1 AFANGGFK
9 IEPYIIEHIENR
21 DGQTIFTANPA
32 RTPTAK
38 NRATE
43 TAESKSALTESDQL
57 EPQPDAHRII
67 DERTAYIMTSM
78 LQDVITRGTGRR
90 ALSLNRSDLAGKTG
104 TTNESKD
111 SWFVGYNNEIVTT
124 VWAGFDQPESL
135 GRNEY
140 GGTVALPIWIEYMAY
155 ALKDKPVQAMTE
167 PAGMMTLRID
177 PVSGRIARP
186 GTQGAYFEM
195 FKSEDA
201 PPSMDELEDNWTAPH
216 SPYLEPMETTP
227 IDLF

>member
-1 AFANGGFK
+1 MAGLKLNL
-9 IEPYIIEHIENR
+9 ILLSILENR

-111 SWFVGYNNEIVTT
+111 SWFVGYNSEIVTT

-177 PVSGRIARP
+177 PSVAVLPDPVHKGL
-186 GTQGAYFEM
+186 TL
-195 FKSEDA
+195 KCLKVEDA
-201 PPSMDELEDNWTAPH
+201 PPSMDEFEENWTAPH